1 MVFKINPKYY
11 NKKKVMLIQIQ
22 VNNKLSE
29 VHYQQIKQKHLI
41 FSKKA
46 DISQFEND
54 FSTEELTAVSD
65 FLSSERYV
73 IVIKKVASSAA
84 KYPRNYS
91 AIVKKPL

>member
-1 MVFKINPKYY
+1 MGG
-11 NKKKVMLIQIQ
+11 KVVRIEN
-22 VNNKLSE
+22 VS
-29 VHYQQIKQKHLI
+29 